1 MEKLL
6 LKVSGLYGLELKLVR
21 KVESG
26 FLSENYI
33 LEGGDIKY
41 FLKKY
46 RFDDQARIEEIHSVK
61 KYFFDGGVPV
71 IFPLQTRDGRTF
83 FPLEGGYYALFPFV
97 DDNQFET
104 EKLADESIDS
114 LGETLGEDTSFGKK
128 CGPGNKRMF
137 QTVGQGGDSRED
149 QTYH

>member
-41 FLKKY
+41 FLKDILLKGLCDLARPQSPSGITIWQGRANRKRSGNIGGNWQESRGNDPPKY
-46 RFDDQARIEEIHSVK
+46 DTLLMKRRHAR
-61 KYFFDGGVPV
+61 
-71 IFPLQTRDGRTF
+71 
-83 FPLEGGYYALFPFV
+83 
-97 DDNQFET
+97 
-104 EKLADESIDS
+104 
-114 LGETLGEDTSFGKK
+114 
-128 CGPGNKRMF
+128 
-137 QTVGQGGDSRED
+137 
-149 QTYH
+149 